1 VGDYDA
7 GEATGQDAG
16 FCISAVAEPT
26 NLSHQLKR
34 AGVMVTRIA
43 MGIPVGR
50 DIEYTDEITTLKAME
65 GRPEL

>member
-1 VGDYDA
+1 
-7 GEATGQDAG
+7 
-16 FCISAVAEPT
+16 
-26 NLSHQLKR
+26 
-34 AGVMVTRIA
+34 MVTRIA